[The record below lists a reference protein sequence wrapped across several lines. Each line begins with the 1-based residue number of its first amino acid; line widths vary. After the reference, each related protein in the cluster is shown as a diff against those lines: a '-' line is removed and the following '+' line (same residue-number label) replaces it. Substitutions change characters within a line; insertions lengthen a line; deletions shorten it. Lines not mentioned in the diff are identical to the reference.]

1 MTEREQRIKSVL
13 QMSRAH
19 SSDQGSHTQ
28 ARRSRPDNLAASNMP
43 VDNMPAGVSG
53 AERFFAGVCAL
64 MARHMDGATEQER
77 MRCSLT
83 LYITITIELF
93 PDTDIEDIKLK
104 CMPLYAAHYDQATYD
119 SWFRMVIADIPYI
132 CQNRTSETSD

>member
-1 MTEREQRIKSVL
+1 MTEREQRIKSIL
-13 QMSRAH
+13 S
-19 SSDQGSHTQ
+19 
-28 ARRSRPDNLAASNMP
+28 ARRSRPDNLATQYAQQLNETHQTHSIP
-43 VDNMPAGVSG
+43 G

-64 MARHMDGATEQER
+64 MARHMDGSTEQER

-132 CQNRTSETSD
+132 CQNRTSETSG